1 MNSLI
6 RRKLLGVLGSSAMAG
21 PALRVL
27 RPGTARQRASANA
40 GEPAPVPVAGAT
52 PNVPETAADPLLPE
66 ASQWVDRLRGRGTG
80 ILVHPVSRLQ
90 REFGL
95 GYSRACALAECLA
108 QRGEWTIA
116 YDDTGT
122 RHARIHR
129 LA

>member
-1 MNSLI
+1 
-6 RRKLLGVLGSSAMAG
+6 MAG
-21 PALRVL
+21 PALLVL
-27 RPGTARQRASANA
+27 RPGTARQRASADA

-66 ASQWVDRLRGRGTG
+66 ASQWVHRLRGRGTG

-122 RHARIHR
+122 RHTRIHR
-129 LA
+129 LAQETR